1 MTQEKGML
9 FFMVTV
15 FVIMGASFWWTDSPK
30 PHEQP
35 AEQTQHVTP
44 TAQPVAVPLAS
55 EPVKPK
61 ELVLALSPRVSFS
74 NNMIHGSIQQRG
86 LQIDDVDLIKFQES
100 IEQPEK
106 PFPLLKPA
114 KTPLP
119 HYISFGWVSTD
130 PNQVLPTSET
140 FWDLKEQLTKDKE
153 ITLHTLLDG
162 VEYTCTVRLDDSYM
176 MHVELTAH
184 NTTSKTLTLG
194 AYSRIVR
201 AKDPALE
208 DTFISYEGP
217 LGYMGG
223 ALEEVAYK
231 KLDDETKKYKMNKG
245 EWAGF
250 STKYWLTS
258 VAPVV
263 DQVPFEVVMHALQEK
278 HYALDTVSPTQ
289 TLQAGQSH
297 TMSMRFFCGPKQSHI
312 LEHYETHENLKSFEQ
327 AIDYGWF
334 YFITRP
340 ALILITWLYN
350 LLNNFGVIIILITVL
365 VRILMF
371 PLARKSHH
379 SMMKMK
385 KIQPK
390 MKRLQEIY
398 GNDRARLQQ
407 EVMLLYRGANIN
419 PLHGFLSMILQI
431 PIFFALYKVLFISLE
446 MRHAPFMGWIKDL
459 SQPDHTSVLNLFGL
473 IPFTLPSFMQ
483 IGFLPILMG
492 LTMYLQQKVT
502 QQPSMDANQQK
513 MMKFL
518 PILFVFMLSNFP
530 AGLVLY
536 WIVSNILAVV
546 QQWLM
551 KRGDHA

>member
-1 MTQEKGML
+1 
-9 FFMVTV
+9 
-15 FVIMGASFWWTDSPK
+15 
-30 PHEQP
+30 
-35 AEQTQHVTP
+35 
-44 TAQPVAVPLAS
+44 
-55 EPVKPK
+55 
-61 ELVLALSPRVSFS
+61 
-74 NNMIHGSIQQRG
+74 
-86 LQIDDVDLIKFQES
+86 
-100 IEQPEK
+100 
-106 PFPLLKPA
+106 
-114 KTPLP
+114 
-119 HYISFGWVSTD
+119 
-130 PNQVLPTSET
+130 
-140 FWDLKEQLTKDKE
+140 
-153 ITLHTLLDG
+153 
-162 VEYTCTVRLDDSYM
+162 
-176 MHVELTAH
+176 
-184 NTTSKTLTLG
+184 
-194 AYSRIVR
+194 
-201 AKDPALE
+201 
-208 DTFISYEGP
+208 
-217 LGYMGG
+217 
-223 ALEEVAYK
+223 
-231 KLDDETKKYKMNKG
+231 
-245 EWAGF
+245 
-250 STKYWLTS
+250 
-258 VAPVV
+258 
-263 DQVPFEVVMHALQEK
+263 
-278 HYALDTVSPTQ
+278 
-289 TLQAGQSH
+289 
-297 TMSMRFFCGPKQSHI
+297 
-312 LEHYETHENLKSFEQ
+312 
-327 AIDYGWF
+327 
-334 YFITRP
+334 
-340 ALILITWLYN
+340 
-350 LLNNFGVIIILITVL
+350 
-365 VRILMF
+365 
-371 PLARKSHH
+371 
-379 SMMKMK
+379 MK